1 MSKML
6 LIQYFKRP
14 FFKSYSFLL
23 TPWINFSHLFV
34 NFMHAHFHY
43 ISCRLLN
50 TRISLSFHLN
60 LVHDKGSLRGVLF
73 ALTHF
78 CVLHPITTT
87 HPTCVFPLLV
97 DDTHIVGLAS
107 DVLFFFVIIGG
118 VWHIK
123 TFSAI
128 DEVCCLVSVGVIPV
142 YIIFSK
148 FTFESNLHILGV
160 LLGFFS
166 LCGIL
171 HIRGFLG
178 EPRHDH

>member
-1 MSKML
+1 
-6 LIQYFKRP
+6 
-14 FFKSYSFLL
+14 
-23 TPWINFSHLFV
+23 
-34 NFMHAHFHY
+34 
-43 ISCRLLN
+43 
-50 TRISLSFHLN
+50 

-78 CVLHPITTT
+78 RVLHPTTTT

-97 DDTHIVGLAS
+97 DDTHIIGLAS
-107 DVLFFFVIIGG
+107 DVLLYFVIIG

-128 DEVCCLVSVGVIPV
+128 DEVCCLVSAGVRPV

-148 FTFESNLHILGV
+148 FTLESNLHILGV
-160 LLGFFS
+160 LVGFFS

-171 HIRGFLG
+171 YIRGFLG
-178 EPRHDH
+178 EP